1 MSFWNFLGEVA
12 MFNMICNLFSGKSK
26 SGVTSSCQSRH
37 GYIYDAEYEAR
48 VGELEH
54 EIRESKKRITE
65 YQRII
70 DNSPS
75 FDIDDCDID
84 ELQDRIDE
92 LESRLD
98 DCEVMSDCY
107 DYIQDEM
114 DILQDRLD
122 AMQELDDMYDDI
134 PLYNDYDDI
143 DRDDD
148 W

>member
-1 MSFWNFLGEVA
+1 MWQAHVSL
-12 MFNMICNLFSGKSK
+12 
-26 SGVTSSCQSRH
+26 
-37 GYIYDAEYEAR
+37 
-48 VGELEH
+48 
-54 EIRESKKRITE
+54 ESKKRITE

>member
-1 MSFWNFLGEVA
+1 
-12 MFNMICNLFSGKSK
+12 
-26 SGVTSSCQSRH
+26 
-37 GYIYDAEYEAR
+37 
-48 VGELEH
+48 
-54 EIRESKKRITE
+54 
-65 YQRII
+65 
-70 DNSPS
+70 
-75 FDIDDCDID
+75 
-84 ELQDRIDE
+84 
-92 LESRLD
+92 
-98 DCEVMSDCY
+98 MSDCY

>member
-1 MSFWNFLGEVA
+1 MTLRPRWDDRT
-12 MFNMICNLFSGKSK
+12 I
-26 SGVTSSCQSRH
+26 
-37 GYIYDAEYEAR
+37 DAS
-48 VGELEH
+48 
-54 EIRESKKRITE
+54 IRFRNWT
-65 YQRII
+65 RG
-70 DNSPS
+70 
-75 FDIDDCDID
+75 C
-84 ELQDRIDE
+84 IDE